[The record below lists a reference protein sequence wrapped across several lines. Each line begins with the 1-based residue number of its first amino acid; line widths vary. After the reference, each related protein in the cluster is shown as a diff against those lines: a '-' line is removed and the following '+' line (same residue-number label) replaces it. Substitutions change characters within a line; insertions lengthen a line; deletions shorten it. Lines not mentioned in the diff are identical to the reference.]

1 MTSHQEDELAFNLL
15 LIGVAIF
22 FFSVAVCEIL
32 QP

>member
-22 FFSVAVCEIL
+22 FFAVAVCSTL
-32 QP
+32 